1 MDNNKQETTESTL
14 ITGLSPTQEQVAILL
29 ASGESVTDV
38 ANKMN
43 INRTTIYLWQQ
54 KINFQCFYN
63 QQCKIIQDNIRNGLC
78 GLYKE
83 ALEAVKDCLKSPN
96 EALRLKT
103 AMYVISKVEILDTS
117 KQNPVKE
124 IEKLCTSDWTDGFD
138 DKVLDKKQF
147 NKLME
152 ENGLL

>member
-1 MDNNKQETTESTL
+1 MDNNKQDTTESTL

-43 INRTTIYLWQQ
+43 VNRTTIYLWQQ

-78 GLYKE
+78 GLYKD

-124 IEKLCTSDWTDGFD
+124 IEKLCTSDWTDDFD
-138 DKVLDKKQF
+138 GKVLDEEQF

>member
-43 INRTTIYLWQQ
+43 VNRTTIYLWQQ

-78 GLYKE
+78 GLYKD

-124 IEKLCTSDWTDGFD
+124 IEKLCTSDWTDDFD
-138 DKVLDKKQF
+138 GKVLDEEQF